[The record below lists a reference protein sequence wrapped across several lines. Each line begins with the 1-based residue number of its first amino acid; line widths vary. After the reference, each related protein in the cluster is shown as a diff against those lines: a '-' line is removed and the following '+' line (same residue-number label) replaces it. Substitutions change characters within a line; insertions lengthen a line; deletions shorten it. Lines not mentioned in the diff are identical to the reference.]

1 MSIQGRITKAKLE
14 QAIQML
20 KSKSPEELSQK
31 FDDKSRKDIL
41 SKLNEID
48 RQKLAEMQID
58 PQAVMSRLTP
68 EDMEK
73 VQKIAGKDAGVLM
86 KKLQELLG
94 GRGK

>member
-68 EDMEK
+68 EDMEN